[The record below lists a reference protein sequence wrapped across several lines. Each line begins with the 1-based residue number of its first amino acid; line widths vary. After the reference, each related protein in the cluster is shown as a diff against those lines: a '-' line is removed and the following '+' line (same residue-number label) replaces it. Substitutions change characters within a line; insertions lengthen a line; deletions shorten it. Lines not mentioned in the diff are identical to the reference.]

1 MKKRIYYIAIATG
14 ISLLTACNDELDLKN
29 PSAPETEVYWST
41 EDHAYEGINAVY
53 NSLLVDGYYMRMTP
67 ALTDGRGDDF
77 TGDSPWLDLIQV
89 ANFTILP
96 TSGPVQWMWSAYYQQ
111 VFRANQVITHVPG
124 IEMDDALKDR
134 CLGQAYFLRGLA
146 YFHLVTN
153 FEKVPL
159 ILEVPEEEEDYYQ
172 PTAASEAIWEQII
185 SDFARAQELLPVS
198 YDSVNGPDR
207 RQTGRATKGA
217 ATGFLGKAYLYT
229 EQWAQAEEE
238 FRKLIEGPEVNI
250 YSLVDNY
257 RDNFSPGTENNA
269 ESLFEV
275 QFATPE
281 EVGGTV
287 MNYGGEP
294 GSDWRQVSSVG
305 HTYAMEGYGYS
316 DFLPTRWAYEEFK
329 QEKTT
334 DGKSDPRLLA
344 TIASYEPDDNSVTVY
359 GGTPWPHAEDAIF
372 PRKYTHDGLE
382 GYTTESQG
390 GVERSGINY
399 RIMRY
404 ADVLL
409 MYAEALNELGR
420 TEDAYAYIQQVRDRA
435 HLPKLATIKPGMG
448 QEEMRDQIAHERL
461 TELAIESVRIHDIIR
476 WGWLYDSEKLAE
488 LQERDRDFTS
498 WSPGKEYLPIPQ
510 TELDVNP
517 NLEPNSAN

>member
-1 MKKRIYYIAIATG
+1 MKKIIFSIALSTVLFA
-14 ISLLTACNDELDLKN
+14 ACNDELDLDN
-29 PSAPETEVYWST
+29 PNAPKTAAYWST
-41 EDHAYEGINAVY
+41 EDHAVEGINAVY
-53 NSLLVDGYYMRMTP
+53 NSLLIDGYYMRMTP

-77 TGDSPWLDLIQV
+77 KGDSPWLDLIQV

-111 VFRANQVITHVPG
+111 VFRANQVLTYVPE
-124 IEMDDALKDR
+124 IEMDEALRDR

-159 ILEVPEEEEDYYQ
+159 ILSVPVEEEEYYE
-172 PTAASEAIWEQII
+172 PTATQEVIWEQII
-185 SDFARAQELLPVS
+185 SDFSNAQEMLPVD
-198 YDSVNGPDR
+198 YASVDGPDH
-207 RQTGRATKGA
+207 QQKGRATKGA
-217 ATGFLGKAYLYT
+217 ATGFLGKSYLYT
-229 EQWAQAEEE
+229 RKWPQAAAE

-250 YSLVDNY
+250 YGLMDNY
-257 RDNFSPGTENNA
+257 RDNFSPGAENNK

-294 GSDWRQVSSVG
+294 GSNWRQVSSVG
-305 HTYAMEGYGYS
+305 HTYAMDGYGYS
-316 DFLPTRWAYEEFK
+316 DFLPTRWVYEEFK
-329 QEKTT
+329 KEKTM

-344 TIASYEPDDNSVTVY
+344 TIASYEPGDNSTTVY
-359 GGTPWPHAEDAIF
+359 GGTPWPHAEGAIY

-399 RIMRY
+399 RLMRY

-409 MYAEALNELGR
+409 MYAEALNEMGQ
-420 TEDAYAYIQQVRDRA
+420 TSDAYNYIQQVRDRA
-435 HLPKLATIKPGMG
+435 SLPDLSVVKPGMG
-448 QEEMRDQIAHERL
+448 QDEMRDQIAHERT
-461 TELAIESVRIHDIIR
+461 TELSIESIRIHDIIR
-476 WGWLYDSEKLAE
+476 WGWLYDEEKLAE
-488 LQERDRDFTS
+488 LKQRDADFVS

-510 TELDVNP
+510 TELDINP